1 MGSMYSAMNCL
12 KCTKEAGFLL
22 PENPMDLTSSWK
34 CIKCGSEQSAE
45 EIEIYVQECQ
55 KKIEHT
61 PEDDIENLENLLHE
75 FKIRCHPS
83 HQIGK
88 HKK

>member
-1 MGSMYSAMNCL
+1 
-12 KCTKEAGFLL
+12 
-22 PENPMDLTSSWK
+22 MDLTSSWK

-88 HKK
+88 HKKWIQGDQNKNLFFFFQSIVAMKIY